1 MNKDLDFS
9 ELEKMLGFSV
19 DKGILDKTVVLQR
32 GTNKSALTDVY
43 SDWLIYSDLDY
54 EFPSQ
59 LEEKLDSLIKDYWTW
74 NGSKEFRAMM
84 SAKSLNPRT
93 KDVFKSK
100 STQHTFPWY
109 HRKRKY

>member
-19 DKGILDKTVVLQR
+19 DRNVMGKIVVLPR
-32 GTNKSALTDVY
+32 GYSKSTLTGID
-43 SDWLIYSDLDY
+43 SDWVVYDY
-54 EFPSQ
+54 LNYELPSQ

-84 SAKSLNPRT
+84 SARSLNPRT